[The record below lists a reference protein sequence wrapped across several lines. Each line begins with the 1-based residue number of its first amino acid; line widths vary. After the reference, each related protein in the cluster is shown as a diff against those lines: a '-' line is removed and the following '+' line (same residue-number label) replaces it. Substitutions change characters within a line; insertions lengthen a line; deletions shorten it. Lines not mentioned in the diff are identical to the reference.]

1 MKEILEQ
8 FFKFIQYCMDNS
20 VIEAGTALFIV
31 MCMIVFCLS
40 LLKIEFIS
48 NMIDTIKNRRKNEL
62 LKILSNNYTS
72 AEQRR
77 SAEIELSR
85 LQNKELCGFDDV
97 LRQCY
102 CVDLASKYHN
112 LVTISFFKKFQSS
125 IVICN
130 SFTPSIK
137 TGVYL
142 RIEWFLGVIYSI
154 HLILIAGLFIFLS
167 ALGNKELSF
176 WKHGILYLMAMGI
189 LWLCVI
195 ISKQFPSRLDIR
207 LLEEIKRQEAQ

>member
-1 MKEILEQ
+1 
-8 FFKFIQYCMDNS
+8 
-20 VIEAGTALFIV
+20 
-31 MCMIVFCLS
+31 
-40 LLKIEFIS
+40 
-48 NMIDTIKNRRKNEL
+48 
-62 LKILSNNYTS
+62 
-72 AEQRR
+72 
-77 SAEIELSR
+77 

-176 WKHGILYLMAMGI
+176 LETWHS
-189 LWLCVI
+189 
-195 ISKQFPSRLDIR
+195 ISYGDGHIMVMCHYFKAISLSIGYQITGRN
-207 LLEEIKRQEAQ
+207 

>member
-1 MKEILEQ
+1 
-8 FFKFIQYCMDNS
+8 
-20 VIEAGTALFIV
+20 
-31 MCMIVFCLS
+31 
-40 LLKIEFIS
+40 
-48 NMIDTIKNRRKNEL
+48 
-62 LKILSNNYTS
+62 
-72 AEQRR
+72 
-77 SAEIELSR
+77 

-176 WKHGILYLMAMGI
+176 GNMAFYI
-189 LWLCVI
+189 LWRWAYYGYVSLFQSNFPLDW
-195 ISKQFPSRLDIR
+195 ISDYWKKLRDR
-207 LLEEIKRQEAQ
+207 KRNKPVK